1 MKMMNTRIW
10 TPEKA
15 IAKVPVDGVH
25 YSRLYLRRSAY
36 ADHQGFIDA
45 VCPLLPKTPI
55 PGHED
60 AMSFVNFLGD
70 ISCRTD
76 EFHSIILAIIEATVV
91 IKPKTCIT
99 ALKEGIRLAN
109 PENRLR
115 ERVIPVVVVD
125 EERAHTEFDET
136 FKKNADGP
144 RQVFEQAKA
153 IGAIAINVTPQTLK
167 VRVRKAV
174 EDILCGTVPR

>member
-1 MKMMNTRIW
+1 MNGRVW
-10 TPEKA
+10 TPERA
-15 IAKVPVDGVH
+15 VAQVPDHGVQH
-25 YSRLYLRRSAY
+25 SRMYLRRSPY

-45 VCPLLPKTPI
+45 IRPLLPQTPI

-70 ISCRTD
+70 IAYRTD
-76 EFHSIILAIIEATVV
+76 ACNRIILAVIEATVV

-109 PENRLR
+109 PENQLM

-125 EERAHTEFDET
+125 EERSHTEYDEN
-136 FKKNADGP
+136 FRKNPGGP
-144 RQVFEQAKA
+144 DQVYEQAKA
-153 IGAIAINVTPQTLK
+153 MGAITVKVTPQTLRLRVQK
-167 VRVRKAV
+167 VVQ
-174 EDILCGTVPR
+174 DILLGIVPKT